1 MAAQPHRAPL
11 AFKQGKIEVELRLSG
26 RTMFPFWAGNWYCGE
41 SISRKSQLEGKLRF
55 LKSMRDDLETRLA
68 GVNAAIEQVE
78 RQSSREDRAA

>member
-1 MAAQPHRAPL
+1 
-11 AFKQGKIEVELRLSG
+11 
-26 RTMFPFWAGNWYCGE
+26 MFPLWANNWYCGQP
-41 SISRKSQLEGKLRF
+41 ISRKSQLEDKLRF